1 MILMTL
7 EDKLWQLTVND
18 IKYYLKL
25 AGIGV
30 KGIKRDNIN
39 QLLTFLEDKSWVKK
53 VFDEL
58 PDYDKEMMR
67 CYIEQ
72 NYHPSHEDIRRI
84 VEKYQPSHINFFST
98 DIFANDSKA
107 NLFFIGGDL
116 LEEIKEELQKLVP
129 PLEMKITKADESEV
143 KYFEIT
149 IQDREKRTSDFDG
162 FLKYFNTH
170 KVQATKAKKLLSKKD
185 LLKIK
190 EKLNYSDFLE
200 RGDDFSELSTILD
213 TNVSKGIMS
222 LLENAEL
229 IKLKNGI
236 FELNQK
242 VVEKYQMYHRVE
254 KVRFLLQNYL
264 DENKT
269 LINEC
274 DSIKENNFIFYE
286 KSPKFGK
293 IRKKILEYL
302 KQCPT
307 KTWLVMDD
315 FKKWLRIQEYR
326 FLRDELTSALVKDK
340 YYNDYYEAS
349 FEQLETRFLDRM
361 FIEYLATLGIVDVAC
376 LIDIDDYDEE
386 FAFVKLFK
394 ITELGSILLGLEEE
408 KEEPIEDDIK
418 INEDFTITLKE
429 GMLQHELYF
438 ERFLD
443 KNNDQYVLNFEGMA
457 KALEMGLKIK
467 DIASYLMTYCKTV
480 PENVK
485 TQLEKWE
492 KDSKKIKIK
501 TVTILE
507 LDKETYQDFMKQTEY
522 QDCIDSLKDHMIILK
537 PSKIE
542 ELKKRLIKNQQFVNK
557 E

>member
-1 MILMTL
+1 
-7 EDKLWQLTVND
+7 
-18 IKYYLKL
+18 
-25 AGIGV
+25 
-30 KGIKRDNIN
+30 
-39 QLLTFLEDKSWVKK
+39 
-53 VFDEL
+53 
-58 PDYDKEMMR
+58 
-67 CYIEQ
+67 
-72 NYHPSHEDIRRI
+72 
-84 VEKYQPSHINFFST
+84 
-98 DIFANDSKA
+98 
-107 NLFFIGGDL
+107 
-116 LEEIKEELQKLVP
+116 
-129 PLEMKITKADESEV
+129 
-143 KYFEIT
+143 
-149 IQDREKRTSDFDG
+149 
-162 FLKYFNTH
+162 
-170 KVQATKAKKLLSKKD
+170 
-185 LLKIK
+185 
-190 EKLNYSDFLE
+190 
-200 RGDDFSELSTILD
+200 
-213 TNVSKGIMS
+213 
-222 LLENAEL
+222 
-229 IKLKNGI
+229 
-236 FELNQK
+236 
-242 VVEKYQMYHRVE
+242 
-254 KVRFLLQNYL
+254 
-264 DENKT
+264 
-269 LINEC
+269 
-274 DSIKENNFIFYE
+274 
-286 KSPKFGK
+286 
-293 IRKKILEYL
+293 
-302 KQCPT
+302 
-307 KTWLVMDD
+307 MDD

-386 FAFVKLFK
+386 FVFVKLFK